1 MHPDERAWFDE
12 QLEIVIDELPPLV
25 QGLMEDTQLIVEDRP
40 SRGFCRQVHLE
51 FNEQLCKE
59 LCGFYLGISLDE
71 ELPMEE
77 VLEVEDHPT
86 TVYLFREGILNAAA
100 EDDGTVF
107 DDRLREEIR
116 ITILHEYGHHHGMDE
131 DELEEKGYG

>member
-25 QGLMEDTQLIVEDRP
+25 QQLIQEVPLIVDDHP
-40 SRGFCRQVHLE
+40 SR
-51 FNEQLCKE
+51 E
-59 LCGFYLGISLDE
+59 LCEKMKLEYRDDLCGLYVGRSLDE
-71 ELPMEE
+71 ESVMASG
-77 VLEVEDHPT
+77 DHPN
-86 TVYLFREGILNAAA
+86 TVYLFREGILGEAA

-131 DELEEKGYG
+131 DELEEKGY